1 LNRRSQDDAALP
13 APDAGAIRESASY
26 LHCKMCLDELPAGAS
41 PALWARLSVGVI
53 PWGIQIWCE
62 RHDAEVAR
70 IDFERLE
77 VWKQSVVE
85 DECEFCRRFGPPPRE
100 N

>member
-1 LNRRSQDDAALP
+1 VTRRSRDDASGRTRHER
-13 APDAGAIRESASY
+13 DIREPASY
-26 LHCKMCLDELPAGAS
+26 LHCKMCLDELPVGAS

-53 PWGIQIWCE
+53 RCGIQIWCE

-77 VWKQSVVE
+77 AWKDSLID
-85 DECEFCRRFGPPPRE
+85 DECEFSRRFGPARRE